1 MSAPEREVE
10 KPMTPAVPAPAPVT
24 MSALLAS
31 CAAATAVSTPPRQAS
46 ARQAAPREAVSRQPA
61 SRDGEK
67 GTAGQREA
75 A

>member
-10 KPMTPAVPAPAPVT
+10 KPMTPAAPAPAPVT

-31 CAAATAVSTPPRQAS
+31 CAAATAVSTPP
-46 ARQAAPREAVSRQPA
+46 ARTA
-61 SRDGEK
+61 SRDSEK
-67 GTAGQREA
+67 GTPGQREA

>member
-10 KPMTPAVPAPAPVT
+10 KPMTSAAPAPAPVAPVS

-31 CAAATAVSTPPRQAS
+31 CAAATAVSTPPRETAAS
-46 ARQAAPREAVSRQPA
+46 P
-61 SRDGEK
+61 DTEK
-67 GTAGQREA
+67 GTAGRREA